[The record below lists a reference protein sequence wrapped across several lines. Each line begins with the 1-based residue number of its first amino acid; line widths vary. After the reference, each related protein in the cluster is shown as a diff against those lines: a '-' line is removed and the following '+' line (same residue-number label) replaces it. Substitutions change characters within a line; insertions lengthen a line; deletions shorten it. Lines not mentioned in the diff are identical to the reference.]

1 MLVNGPETGEIDH
14 EAPET
19 PAAHGPAPLPER
31 PIPPVRTRLG
41 ALSEVVLC
49 SGYPTQILLGL
60 GLAVA
65 GVSTVDAGGDLSLT
79 WVLLLS
85 LGDTVLVI
93 ALVLALL
100 RRRDERPSAIF
111 LGDRPLLGEVRL
123 GLLLVPVALGVAIT
137 GLGTLQV
144 LWPDLRNVPQNPLE
158 ALLGSTTG
166 VVAFLGVAVFAGA
179 VREELQRAFVLH
191 RFDQSLGGGWLGVV
205 VFSLAFGLGHRLQG
219 WDATIVTGLLGA
231 LWGATY
237 LLRRSVVASMISH
250 AGFNVIEIVMVLA
263 WTDRAV

>member
-1 MLVNGPETGEIDH
+1 MNVLFM
-14 EAPET
+14 T
-19 PAAHGPAPLPER
+19 PP
-31 PIPPVRTRLG
+31 PIPISVEKNPIRT
-41 ALSEVVLC
+41 
-49 SGYPTQILLGL
+49 PMI
-60 GLAVA
+60 
-65 GVSTVDAGGDLSLT
+65 
-79 WVLLLS
+79 
-85 LGDTVLVI
+85 
-93 ALVLALL
+93 
-100 RRRDERPSAIF
+100 
-111 LGDRPLLGEVRL
+111 DR
-123 GLLLVPVALGVAIT
+123 T
-137 GLGTLQV
+137 GLPGMSAPRRQLSRLKTSRSPTAGTLTV
-144 LWPDLRNVPQNPLE
+144 LWPGLRNGPPNPLE